1 MLSSSV
7 TASSTVLPLNP
18 PCRVGGSSGFAGGR
32 DHPSLNPLAQDLAR
46 GIPALFLRQPSVVH
60 NRHHS
65 NQGARSAP
73 FERQWYAKV
82 PSRINLC
89 RYSCKLPPPALR
101 AGRSRLLLLVF
112 RKLQT
117 KSISPPLQ
125 GKAAPCLYTARLILS
140 RSVLHSADAAFR
152 THLPRT
158 RRKARH
164 SLPLSLQGKTRKR
177 CPYGTIYVGPIRSS
191 DFGIDGDAV
200 LVIFRSV
207 PPLQMTKTAWLR
219 GFPAS
224 HPSLPAKGSYV
235 APCLQSRLP
244 CRLQSAPPPPSS
256 PSLFRRPDLPARMSW
271 PTTSIR
277 DFVQALESPSNHAS
291 TFIRPAPAAPYRLA
305 CSHFCSVWCRRSRDH
320 TSPIKSAEP
329 DSKRTPRPQCKP

>member
-1 MLSSSV
+1 M
-7 TASSTVLPLNP
+7 
-18 PCRVGGSSGFAGGR
+18 
-32 DHPSLNPLAQDLAR
+32 
-46 GIPALFLRQPSVVH
+46 
-60 NRHHS
+60 
-65 NQGARSAP
+65 GARSAP
-73 FERQWYAKV
+73 FEHHWYAKV
-82 PSRINLC
+82 ITRISVKC
-89 RYSCKLPPPALR
+89 SAGKLPPPHFVQ
-101 AGRSRLLLLVF
+101 GRSRLLLLVF

-125 GKAAPCLYTARLILS
+125 GKATPCFITARFFLS
-140 RSVLHSADAAFR
+140 RIVFHSADAAFQ
-152 THLPRT
+152 TNLPRA

-164 SLPLSLQGKTRKR
+164 SPSLPLRGKTRQR
-177 CPYGTIYVGPIRSS
+177 YRFAMVYVGPIRSS

-256 PSLFRRPDLPARMSW
+256 PSPFRRPDQPAPPLW
-271 PTTSIR
+271 PCGSIR
-277 DFVQALESPSNHAS
+277 GAVQALESPFCPAS
-291 TFIRPAPAAPYRLA
+291 TFVRPAPAAPYGLA
-305 CSHFCSVWCRRSRDH
+305 CSHFCCVWCRRSRDH

-329 DSKRTPRPQCKP
+329 DSKHTPQPQCKP